1 MPYLF
6 AFLVAANAV
15 FMGYQLLKEKE
26 PSLVAPMQVDQ
37 KAQHFPVTLDVIPQ

>member
-26 PSLVAPMQVDQ
+26 PSLVAPIQIDQ
-37 KAQHFPVTLDVIPQ
+37 KNQNFPKVIELAPR